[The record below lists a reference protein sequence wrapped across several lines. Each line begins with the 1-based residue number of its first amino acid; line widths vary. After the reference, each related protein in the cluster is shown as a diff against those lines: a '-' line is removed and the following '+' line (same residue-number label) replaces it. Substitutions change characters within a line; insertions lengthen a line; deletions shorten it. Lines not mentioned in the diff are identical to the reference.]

1 MTDNENAEQ
10 ASTVDNESAAPA
22 ELPEDVV
29 SEAERLTRLAR
40 SIETEDTKPAT
51 NTASV
56 ASEEATVYRD
66 KRDAMVA
73 EHGYTARLR
82 ADDDTLVLYPDEWLD
97 GDTVV
102 VSRIADTDRAIEVS
116 LATTVGEETFESI
129 EQHNAAIIEQVEAEH
144 GEDHAANLR
153 AFADFMGNHY
163 LRRIDEA
170 TADHISEFREEY
182 YRRNVWPTEAQRTA
196 LDESLELLSRV
207 GTPT

>member
-196 LDESLELLSRV
+196 LDESLELLSR
-207 GTPT
+207 

>member
-51 NTASV
+51 DTTSV

-182 YRRNVWPTEAQRTA
+182 YRRNVWPTDSQRTA
-196 LDESLELLSRV
+196 LDESLELLSR
-207 GTPT
+207 

>member
-182 YRRNVWPTEAQRTA
+182 YRRNVWPTDSQRTA
-196 LDESLELLSRV
+196 LDESLELLSR
-207 GTPT
+207 